1 MTILI
6 DDPKHIPDDLLL
18 PWQQSET
25 LPGPA
30 AFRMLQVLNKP
41 DSTVSAIL
49 IVMGSRQH
57 ELRRNA
63 NIPSLH
69 GFLEIIIIPEM
80 DFLLG
85 YLNPCTVF
93 FISRIKI
100 NAGYAA
106 AVVALQAVVD
116 LVLLMRHDPQVF

>member
-1 MTILI
+1 MFIQAEENAPQTDRSAKRLQRSITS
-6 DDPKHIPDDLLL
+6 DPSRRLRDI
-18 PWQQSET
+18 
-25 LPGPA
+25 
-30 AFRMLQVLNKP
+30 V
-41 DSTVSAIL
+41 VSAVL
-49 IVMGSRQH
+49 PEH
-57 ELRRNA
+57 ALHA
-63 NIPSLH
+63 NVPGLH
-69 GFLEIIIIPEM
+69 GFLEIIIVAQM

-85 YLNPCTVF
+85 YLDPGTVF